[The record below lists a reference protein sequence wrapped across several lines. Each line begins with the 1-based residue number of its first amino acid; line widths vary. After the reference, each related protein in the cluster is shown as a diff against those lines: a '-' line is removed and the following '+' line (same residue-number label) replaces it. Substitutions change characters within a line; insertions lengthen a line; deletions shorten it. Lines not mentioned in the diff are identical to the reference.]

1 VRSTGTHAETNRRH
15 ARNLTSLPCHRLLI
29 AAALA
34 SDAIGLGPR
43 TAQAQ
48 VSPQML
54 QTANA
59 CLAGEASACDSIH
72 GYARTACLFGNR
84 FACLIADEVRTIH
97 ARIGARGAI
106 HHATAAGTDGAN
118 GADAYRYVRSYCNDP
133 RMAPHLRALNL
144 CG

>member
-1 VRSTGTHAETNRRH
+1 MRGTGTHAETNRRH
-15 ARNLTSLPCHRLLI
+15 ARNLTPLPCRRLLV

-34 SDAIGLGPR
+34 AGAIALGSG

-48 VSPQML
+48 ISPQML
-54 QTANA
+54 QTANS
-59 CLAGEASACDSIH
+59 CLASEASACDSIH

-84 FACLIADEVRTIH
+84 FACLIADEVRVIR
-97 ARIGARGAI
+97 ARIGTRGAI
-106 HHATAAGTDGAN
+106 HHSVAARTDGAN
-118 GADAYRYVRSYCNDP
+118 DADAYRYVRRYCNDP

>member
-1 VRSTGTHAETNRRH
+1 MRGTGTHAETNRRH
-15 ARNLTSLPCHRLLI
+15 ARNLAPPPCHRLLI

-34 SDAIGLGPR
+34 AGAIGLGSG

-48 VSPQML
+48 LSPQML
-54 QTANA
+54 QTANS
-59 CLAGEASACDSIH
+59 CLAGEASACDMIL
-72 GYARTACLFGNR
+72 GYARPACLFGNR
-84 FACLIADEVRTIH
+84 FACLIADEVRTIR

-118 GADAYRYVRSYCNDP
+118 GADAYRYVRSYCSDP